1 MILQHCQLEENP
13 SRLLFLKKLMVVTY
27 FTSYLLFL
35 EIYCN
40 SYIFILSAVLYL
52 TLPGIDYTLVV
63 FVIILPFNDRHSMYF
78 SIHAYFLPFIDVPLS
93 EVGSKT
99 PKKFQHIVLWY
110 GIKAKGKVH
119 FR

>member
-52 TLPGIDYTLVV
+52 TLPGLDYTSVV
-63 FVIILPFNDRHSMYF
+63 FVIIVPFNDRHKKVPAYCFMVWNSSVLHNFRSQSMKVESYPKPRQK
-78 SIHAYFLPFIDVPLS
+78 ARFIFV
-93 EVGSKT
+93 K
-99 PKKFQHIVLWY
+99 
-110 GIKAKGKVH
+110 
-119 FR
+119 